1 MARTGK
7 VSIDYFSHDVD
18 IMQDNKIKLLKA
30 KFGLIGYAVYI
41 RLLEELYRSDG
52 YYLKIDEDFNI
63 LFSDENKMNYEDHL
77 SILNFLLDKGLFD
90 ISLYSDYGILTS
102 KRVQVNY
109 CSAISRRTKATF
121 IKEYLLV
128 NPDDEIP
135 KSNSKKID
143 VSILKLNDNIL
154 VSNDDTGTQSKEKG
168 NEIESTVNKS
178 KELNDFFESIWNLYP
193 EKRRGKSTI
202 SDTNK
207 KELYK
212 IGFDEMK
219 RAIERYSKEVYAERD
234 NGFKAKNFK
243 DGSTFFRT
251 NYKDYLDANYEEQ
264 EIVKVKKETKNT
276 EFLGRLVGEYY
287 EQERC
292 GIDVNGNQRMLPG
305 INERDE

>member
-7 VSIDYFSHDVD
+7 VSISYFSHDVD

-30 KFGLIGYAVYI
+30 RFGLIGYAVYI

-63 LFSDENKMNYEDHL
+63 LFSDENKMDYDNHL
-77 SILNFLLDKGLFD
+77 TILNFLLEKGLFD
-90 ISLYSDYGILTS
+90 NQLYQDYSILTS

-109 CSAISRRTKATF
+109 CAAISRRTKATF

-154 VSNDDTGTQSKEKG
+154 VSNDDTGTQSKEKEK
-168 NEIESTVNKS
+168 EIESTVNKS
-178 KELNDFFESIWNLYP
+178 KELKEFLNSICDLYP
-193 EKRRGKSTI
+193 NNNGKNRMSEKKI
-202 SDTNK
+202 
-207 KELYK
+207 KELMKVGYDNIK
-212 IGFDEMK
+212 IAVD
-219 RAIERYSKEVYAERD
+219 RYLHCVQVERD
-234 NGFKAKNFK
+234 GGFKRSYK
-243 DGSTFFRT
+243 DCCTFFNT
-251 NYKDYLDANYEEQ
+251 GYKDYLDGEYKPVDVVQ
-264 EIVKVKKETKNT
+264 VKKETKNT

-305 INERDE
+305 INERNE